1 MKCLIYFGM
10 SSMKEGTS
18 AQLSGRGELH
28 GGARVTTLVTL
39 RKCTLGNKREIKT
52 LKFVSASTKGF
63 KGGLAWI
70 KPSKKDMAVT
80 FSYLICLTLHEHLE
94 MNLLSQWQCSQDHRQ
109 PKTAL
114 HEVSQQSNHFS
125 TSVPNQSLMCPPP
138 SHVQAWP
145 CL

>member
-1 MKCLIYFGM
+1 M
-10 SSMKEGTS
+10 
-18 AQLSGRGELH
+18 

-80 FSYLICLTLHEHLE
+80 FSYCH
-94 MNLLSQWQCSQDHRQ
+94 CSPR
-109 PKTAL
+109 
-114 HEVSQQSNHFS
+114 
-125 TSVPNQSLMCPPP
+125 PPHARARSP
-138 SHVQAWP
+138 RLVKPRHGWLGLAWYGMA
-145 CL
+145 

>member
-1 MKCLIYFGM
+1 M
-10 SSMKEGTS
+10 
-18 AQLSGRGELH
+18 

-80 FSYLICLTLHEHLE
+80 FSYSGSAQNLNSPGFSLITEQPG
-94 MNLLSQWQCSQDHRQ
+94 LLVD
-109 PKTAL
+109 
-114 HEVSQQSNHFS
+114 
-125 TSVPNQSLMCPPP
+125 P
-138 SHVQAWP
+138 SINF
-145 CL
+145 